1 MGMATTMTQVWPKWL
16 FRAAIT
22 CDAVFA
28 FAQAVLA
35 GGFLAGHYDF
45 LAMHKENAT
54 ITGITGIV
62 VILTAVLQWKPGGG
76 PGWPIA
82 VSAVLFAA
90 EAGQIMTGY
99 GRILAVHVPLGVL
112 IIVGIVKLLTWAW
125 RAPARE
131 VA

>member
-1 MGMATTMTQVWPKWL
+1 V
-16 FRAAIT
+16 AIT
-22 CDAVFA
+22 CEAVFA
-28 FAQAVLA
+28 LAQAVLA

-54 ITGITGIV
+54 ITGIAGIV
-62 VILTAVLQWKPGGG
+62 VILTAVLLWKPGGG

-90 EAGQIMTGY
+90 EAGQIILGY
-99 GRILAVHVPLGVL
+99 GRVLAVHVPLGVL
-112 IIVGIVKLLTWAW
+112 IIVGIGTLLMWAW
-125 RAPARE
+125 RAPARV

>member
-1 MGMATTMTQVWPKWL
+1 MVTTKAHAWPKWL
-16 FRAAIT
+16 FRVSIT
-22 CDAVFA
+22 CEAVFA

-45 LAMHKENAT
+45 LSMHKENAT

-82 VSAVLFAA
+82 VSAALFAA
-90 EAGQIMTGY
+90 EAGQIIMGY
-99 GRILAVHVPLGVL
+99 ARVLVVHVPLGVL